1 MQVNRRRLYRCY
13 HDRKIAGVSSGLA
26 EYLDIDVTLIRI
38 LWIVSIF
45 FGGLGLLLY
54 LIMAIVVPME
64 PDERY
69 ATAPSAMVPGGAI
82 DPATAEPMSGT
93 AAPADSTAWHQP
105 APAAHRHQSVG
116 GTGGS
121 GGSGLGLTF
130 LGIVLVLGGSLALL
144 DTIVPAFGDGR
155 LWWPAFVLGVGVIL
169 IVMAMQRRQSQ
180 P

>member
-54 LIMAIVVPME
+54 VIMAIVVPME

-69 ATAPSAMVPGGAI
+69 ATTPTATVPGAAV
-82 DPATAEPMSGT
+82 DPATGEPVPGT
-93 AAPADSTAWHQP
+93 AAAVEPTAWHQP
-105 APAAHRHQSVG
+105 APAGHRHEG
-116 GTGGS
+116 GGGRGGGGS
-121 GGSGLGLTF
+121 GFGLTF
-130 LGIVLVLGGSLALL
+130 IGIVLVLGGSLALL
-144 DTIVPAFGDGR
+144 DAVVPAWGDGR
-155 LWWPAFVLGVGVIL
+155 FWWPAFVLGLGVIL

>member
-1 MQVNRRRLYRCY
+1 MQVNRRRFYRCY

-69 ATAPSAMVPGGAI
+69 AAAPDATAPGGAV
-82 DPATAEPMSGT
+82 DAGGAEPTPGS
-93 AAPADSTAWHQP
+93 AAPEAASTAWHQP
-105 APAAHRHQSVG
+105 APAAHRHQSG
-116 GTGGS
+116 GGRS

-144 DTIVPAFGDGR
+144 DVVVPAWGDGR
-155 LWWPAFVLGVGVIL
+155 FWWPTFVLGLGVIL
-169 IVMAMQRRQSQ
+169 IVMATQRRQKQ

>member
-1 MQVNRRRLYRCY
+1 MNRRRLYRCY

-54 LIMAIVVPME
+54 VIMALVVPME

-69 ATAPSAMVPGGAI
+69 ATAPAAAPPGATV
-82 DPATAEPMSGT
+82 DPATGEALPGTPASVEP
-93 AAPADSTAWHQP
+93 TAWHQP
-105 APAAHRHQSVG
+105 TPAGHRHESG
-116 GTGGS
+116 GERRS

-144 DTIVPAFGDGR
+144 DAVFPAWADGR
-155 LWWPAFVLGVGVIL
+155 FWWPAFVLGLGVIL